1 VLARRNK
8 KEIDAWQKQRSRVSD
23 EITENH
29 RELEL
34 VIERLKNE
42 ASGPGLTLPTSKRRC
57 ERERN

>member
-34 VIERLKNE
+34 VIERLKTRLLVQ
-42 ASGPGLTLPTSKRRC
+42 G
-57 ERERN
+57 